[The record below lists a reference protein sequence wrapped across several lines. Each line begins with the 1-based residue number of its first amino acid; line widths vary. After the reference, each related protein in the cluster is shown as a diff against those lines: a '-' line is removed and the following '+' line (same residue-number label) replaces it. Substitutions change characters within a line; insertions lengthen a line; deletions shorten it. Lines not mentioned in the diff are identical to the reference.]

1 MSQDNFPNWFP
12 DSHVENAETIRS
24 YLISVRGGAP
34 FLSGA
39 DCRLLIQWLD
49 DEVPVPTILTTIDA
63 VSAKRRQKRARSRLS
78 LSICKGTL
86 NKLIGKS
93 NIKSKAIE
101 QSGLEKWL
109 EALMFMQVSDELQG
123 AHRTLTKTVRGLV
136 QTQALDHNQ
145 KASELISACRSFQDC
160 AWECAFDDLF
170 ELQSAAEAELSEL
183 KSLLRGQAWKDAVE
197 EVMRDHVRQRHPL
210 VNAQAVWNALNQ

>member
-1 MSQDNFPNWFP
+1 MSQDNFPDWFP
-12 DSHVENAETIRS
+12 NSHVENAETIRT

-49 DEVPVPTILTTIDA
+49 DQVPVPTILTTIDK
-63 VSAKRRQKRARSRLS
+63 VSAKRRQKRVRSRLS

-86 NKLIGKS
+86 NQLIGKS
-93 NIKSKAIE
+93 KPKPTSIK
-101 QSGLEKWL
+101 QSGLEEWL
-109 EALMFMQVSDELQG
+109 QALQFMRVSDELQE
-123 AHRTLTKTVRGLV
+123 AHHALTASV
-136 QTQALDHNQ
+136 QHLIASSSSDHNQ
-145 KASELISACRSFQDC
+145 KASELISACRSFQDR
-160 AWECAFDDLF
+160 AWECAFDDLV
-170 ELQSAAEAELSEL
+170 ELQDAAEAELSDL

-197 EVMRDHVRQRHPL
+197 EVMRDHVRQRYPI